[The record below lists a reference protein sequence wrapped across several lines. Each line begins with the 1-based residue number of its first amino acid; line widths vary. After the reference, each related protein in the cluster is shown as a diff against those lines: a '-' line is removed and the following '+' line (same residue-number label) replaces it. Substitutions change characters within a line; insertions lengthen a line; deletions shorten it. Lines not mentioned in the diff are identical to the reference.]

1 VIDGSLLTA
10 RPNGWLS
17 RKRTISLQRA
27 VDDDTPEQFIVGF
40 HAECGPDMSS
50 EECVAPLPT
59 DVASPEHQ
67 VRFLNPLLREL
78 RALRSL
84 SGSSFAELAHHRLTP
99 PYTDEVRACGEA
111 STSAA
116 TVAMLITVQR
126 SQDLPECLRIPG
138 LPRGSMASTRER
150 LGFARDLPGG
160 LCRQVRRRGEA
171 QLTPGHRAPDAPVD
185 VALDLP
191 YGPLYHRLLHGHA
204 PVDHAFVDDVVDLAL
219 HGILAAGRPNGT
231 SPARPATP
239 TPTVAP
245 IPTRNDNQ

>member
-1 VIDGSLLTA
+1 MAHCSPPAPTAGCLGSG
-10 RPNGWLS
+10 RS
-17 RKRTISLQRA
+17 HLQRA
-27 VDDDTPEQFIVGF
+27 VEDDTPEQFIVGF

-59 DVASPEHQ
+59 EVASPEHQ

-99 PYTDEVRACGEA
+99 PYTDEVRACGRLRPVL
-111 STSAA
+111 

-160 LCRQVRRRGEA
+160 
-171 QLTPGHRAPDAPVD
+171 
-185 VALDLP
+185 
-191 YGPLYHRLLHGHA
+191 
-204 PVDHAFVDDVVDLAL
+204 
-219 HGILAAGRPNGT
+219 
-231 SPARPATP
+231 
-239 TPTVAP
+239 
-245 IPTRNDNQ
+245 